1 MKKSKLSFGL
11 AFTLL
16 PLVAVSACSPTVTPN
31 DKNIVSFTDPN
42 GNTVNI
48 PTDEIYANY
57 KVDKDGVERFYN
69 ALVEVVVRNE
79 MNKEEYADTKA
90 HCESLARNRVEG
102 SKEQA
107 QSNAEANGT
116 SYDEEFES
124 ILDSN
129 NCEDEE
135 ELFDLYTY
143 QEMTSALEDE
153 WFSTEELSK
162 ELVKTDGYFD
172 TEVPYHVRHILVN
185 VTASIPE
192 GLSISTSPFT
202 SQEITSSEAAKLSY
216 VVSALASGNESFGT
230 IAYRYSDDSS
240 GDTSSRNNYG
250 DVGIMGRSTSFV
262 NEFKL
267 GIYTYDLLYQNVATR
282 SQTLETALGLDKMYP
297 NDEIAKEFKKIGLD
311 DIGTIPYGAILKLGQ
326 VANVETSNSGAP
338 VNNGVS
344 LYYPRN
350 ILFNKYFNKHNVSII
365 TPNDVTISD
374 VDASGRL
381 TSSEDFTGTLNM
393 DYVSKEDKS
402 KERFQQIAALDNQY
416 ALCDEQGNVILVVR
430 AGSGYEG
437 VHFMVVQRNYLDEVV
452 NGVTLQ
458 EYYTTA
464 IPGEELYPTTGEGE
478 DRQDKATY
486 VNFIRGNNTTYN
498 TRASQV
504 REAIMSYNPYITDD
518 MYEKLFVE
526 QKVVIHDKTLATK
539 IDEYL
544 ETRKLD
550 ETFNRDETFE
560 DSWDAYIDLLKI
572 QQQLRAVK
580 NINEPEDG
588 EEVTDKPVIYE
599 PVRLI
604 SETCAVKFQEDPNS
618 PAFAE
623 GGICYYAQ

>member
-16 PLVAVSACSPTVTPN
+16 PLVAVSACSPAVTPN
-31 DKNIVSFTDPN
+31 DRDIVSFTDPN

-57 KVDKDGVERFYN
+57 KVEKNGVERFYN

-153 WFSTEELSK
+153 WFSTEKLSEL
-162 ELVKTDGYFD
+162 LVTADGYFD
-172 TEVPYHVRHILVN
+172 TEVPYHIRHILVN

-202 SQEITSSEAAKLSY
+202 SQEITSSEAAKLSN

-267 GIYTYDLLYQNVATR
+267 GIYTYDLLYQNDATR
-282 SQTLETALGLDKMYP
+282 SQTIETALGLDEMYP
-297 NDEIAKEFKKIGLD
+297 NDEIATEFTDMELNN
-311 DIGTIPYGAILKLGQ
+311 IGTIPYGEILKLGQ

-365 TPNDVTISD
+365 TPNDVSVAD

-381 TSSEDFTGTLNM
+381 ASAEDFTGTLNM
-393 DYVSKEDKS
+393 DYVNNSKG
-402 KERFQQIAALDNQY
+402 RFQQVAALDNQY
-416 ALCDEQGNVILVVR
+416 ALCDEQGNVILAVR

-452 NGVTLQ
+452 NDVTLQ

-464 IPGEELYPTTGEGE
+464 IPGEEAYPTTADG
-478 DRQDKATY
+478 QDKATY

-498 TRASQV
+498 TRATQV
-504 REAIMSYNPYITDD
+504 RDAIMAYNPYITDD
-518 MYEKLFVE
+518 MYWSLFEE
-526 QKVVIHDKTLATK
+526 QNVVIHDETLATK

-550 ETFNRDETFE
+550 ETFNRNETFE

-572 QQQLRAVK
+572 QQQLRGVNA
-580 NINEPEDG
+580 DG
-588 EEVTDKPVIYE
+588 E